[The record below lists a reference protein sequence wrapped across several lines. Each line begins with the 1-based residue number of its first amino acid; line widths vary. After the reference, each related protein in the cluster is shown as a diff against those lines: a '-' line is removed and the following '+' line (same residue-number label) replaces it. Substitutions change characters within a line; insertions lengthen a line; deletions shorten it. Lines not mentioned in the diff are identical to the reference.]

1 MSCSEHYQ
9 SNENSVIYYSFLA
22 LILESTR
29 ITSHCNTLIENTFL
43 NVIEP
48 DKISGNLATTIS
60 NHLPQSALIPN
71 MFCNNWSNLIF
82 MKTYVANLFKKNEFL
97 ATFLLTGRKL
107 MNYIF
112 ITQMYL
118 DNINMLL
125 DSYVTLK
132 RVNKHKLKF
141 KSKP

>member
-1 MSCSEHYQ
+1 
-9 SNENSVIYYSFLA
+9 
-22 LILESTR
+22 
-29 ITSHCNTLIENTFL
+29 
-43 NVIEP
+43 
-48 DKISGNLATTIS
+48 
-60 NHLPQSALIPN
+60 
-71 MFCNNWSNLIF
+71 

-112 ITQMYL
+112 IIQMYF